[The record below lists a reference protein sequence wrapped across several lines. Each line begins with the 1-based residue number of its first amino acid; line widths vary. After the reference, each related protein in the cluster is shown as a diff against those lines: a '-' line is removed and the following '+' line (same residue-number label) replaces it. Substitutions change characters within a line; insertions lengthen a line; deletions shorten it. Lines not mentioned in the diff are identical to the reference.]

1 MRLFVA
7 AWPSRVVVNA
17 LRRLPRPDVTGVRW
31 TTEDQWHVTLR
42 FLGDL
47 EDPTPVAEALR
58 TGLRDVASTDV
69 TADRRARRFGP
80 AVVGVPVHGLEPV
93 AAAVASATAPWGK
106 TETRPFRGH
115 LTLARCRGRA
125 PAALLSIGLPALRW
139 RADAVCLVR
148 SHLRPTG
155 AAYETI
161 ETCELRVAT

>member
-7 AWPSRVVVNA
+7 AWPSRSVVNA
-17 LRRLPRPDVTGVRW
+17 LRRLPRPEVAGVRW

-58 TGLRDVASTDV
+58 AGLRDIIATNV

-80 AVVGVPVHGLEPV
+80 AVVGVRVPGRYRVG
-93 AAAVASATAPWGK
+93 AAVGSAPATWGK
-106 TETRPFRGH
+106 AETRPFRGH

-125 PAALLSIGLPALRW
+125 PAALLSIGLPAVAW

-161 ETCELRVAT
+161 ETFDLRVAT